1 MAELAARVASVV
13 RADAEITRDDV
24 DPRGPDQYH
33 SDGVDWEHRCRTWG
47 LASAPLEQQIEIT
60 ARGVLRGL

>member
-1 MAELAARVASVV
+1 VV
-13 RADAEITRDDV
+13 RADAEITRGEI
-24 DPRGPDQYH
+24 DPRVPDQYH

-60 ARGVLRGL
+60 ARGVL